1 MSTDYQQAR
10 VALGARLREL
20 RTEAGLTV
28 RGLAGVC
35 GWAPSKISKLE
46 NGKQTATGADL
57 EAWAAGVGRPE
68 AATELKGRL
77 AGLES
82 TYRSWRRQLAGGH
95 RAVQDALG
103 AQHERTRVFRGFTS
117 VIPGVFQTPEYARSV
132 LSRYAEL
139 HGATRDVEAGVT
151 SRLRRQE
158 GLYVPG
164 KQYRVLMSESA
175 LLARICPPTVLADQ
189 LDRLMSVNGLST
201 VELGI
206 IPLSADVRIAAGDD
220 FWIHDD
226 RLVIAESWHAEM
238 WLDSPEDVALYR
250 KVWDALGAGA
260 VRGRDAHRIIARA
273 RAVLISSRKER
284 GRAGHGKGYPQ
295 RTVRPQGPSRHRQSA
310 MKQPKAAYLD

>member
-1 MSTDYQQAR
+1 MPHGTTPSRTRISPGSVPGVSTDYQQAR

-28 RGLAGVC
+28 RGLAAAC
-35 GWAPSKISKLE
+35 EWAPSKVSKLE

-57 EAWAAGVGRPE
+57 DTWAMGVGQPHT
-68 AATELKGRL
+68 AAELRGRL

-103 AQHERTRVFRGFTS
+103 AQHERTTTFRGFSAS
-117 VIPGVFQTPEYARSV
+117 VVPGVFQTPEYARAV
-132 LSRYAEL
+132 LGRYATL
-139 HGATRDVEAGVT
+139 HGVDRDIEAGVA

-158 GLYVPG
+158 GLYRPG
-164 KQYRVLMSESA
+164 KRYRVLVGEAA
-175 LLARICPPTVLADQ
+175 LQTRICSPAVLADQ

-201 VELGI
+201 VEIGI
-206 IPLSADVRIAAGDD
+206 IPLTADVRVAAGDD

-238 WLDSPEDVALYR
+238 WLDSTEDLALYG
-250 KVWDALGAGA
+250 KVWDALADGA
-260 VRGRDAHRIIARA
+260 VTGRAAHRLITRA
-273 RAVLISSRKER
+273 RSALL
-284 GRAGHGKGYPQ
+284 
-295 RTVRPQGPSRHRQSA
+295 PS
-310 MKQPKAAYLD
+310 

>member
-28 RGLAGVC
+28 RALAAEC
-35 GWAPSKISKLE
+35 AWAPSKISKLE

-57 EAWAAGVGRPE
+57 DAWAAGVGRPE
-68 AATELKGRL
+68 AAAELRGRL

-103 AQHERTRVFRGFTS
+103 AQHERTVMFRGFTS
-117 VIPGVFQTPEYARSV
+117 VVPGVFQTPEYARAV
-132 LSRYAEL
+132 LARYAEL
-139 HGATRDVEAGVT
+139 HGVTRDIEAGVT

-164 KQYRVLMSESA
+164 KRYRVLMGESA
-175 LLARICPPTVLADQ
+175 LHARICSPAVLADQ

-206 IPLSADVRIAAGDD
+206 IPLTADVRVAAGDD

-238 WLDSPEDVALYR
+238 WLDSAEDVALYA
-250 KVWDALGAGA
+250 KVWDALAAGA
-260 VRGRDAHRIIARA
+260 VRGRDAHRLISRA
-273 RAVLISSRKER
+273 RGALI
-284 GRAGHGKGYPQ
+284 
-295 RTVRPQGPSRHRQSA
+295 
-310 MKQPKAAYLD
+310 AA

>member
-28 RGLAGVC
+28 RGFAAVC
-35 GWAPSKISKLE
+35 GWVPSKVSKLE
-46 NGKQTATGADL
+46 NGKQTAAASDL
-57 EAWAAGVGRPE
+57 EAWASGVGRPE
-68 AATELKGRL
+68 AAAELKGRL

-103 AQHERTRVFRGFTS
+103 AQHERTKVLRGISAS
-117 VIPGVFQTPEYARSV
+117 VIPGIFQTPEYARAV
-132 LSRYAEL
+132 LASYAEL
-139 HGATRDVEAGVT
+139 HGAVRDVEGGVA
-151 SRLRRQE
+151 SRMRRQE
-158 GLYVPG
+158 GLYARG
-164 KQYRVLMSESA
+164 KQYKVLLWESA
-175 LLARICPPTVLADQ
+175 LHVRICSPMVLADQ

-206 IPLSADVRIAAGDD
+206 VPLGANVRIAAGDD

-250 KVWDALGAGA
+250 KVWDALASSA
-260 VRGRDAHRIIARA
+260 VSGRDAHRIIARA
-273 RAVLISSRKER
+273 RAAL
-284 GRAGHGKGYPQ
+284 A
-295 RTVRPQGPSRHRQSA
+295 PS
-310 MKQPKAAYLD
+310 

>member
-1 MSTDYQQAR
+1 VSTDYQQAR

-28 RGLAGVC
+28 RALAAEC

-57 EAWAAGVGRPE
+57 DAWAAGVGQPT
-68 AATELKGRL
+68 AAAELRGRL

-95 RAVQDALG
+95 RAVQDAIG
-103 AQHERTRVFRGFTS
+103 VQHERTTMHRAYSGS
-117 VIPGVFQTPEYARSV
+117 VVPGVFQTPEYARAV
-132 LSRYAEL
+132 LGRYAEL
-139 HGATRDVEAGVT
+139 HGVARDIEAGVA

-158 GLYVPG
+158 GLYRPG
-164 KQYRVLMSESA
+164 RLYRVLMGEAA
-175 LLARICPPTVLADQ
+175 LHTRICSPAVLADQ

-206 IPLSADVRIAAGDD
+206 IPFTADVRVAAGDD

-238 WLDSPEDVALYR
+238 WLDSSEDVALYAT
-250 KVWDALGAGA
+250 VWDALAAGA
-260 VRGRDAHRIIARA
+260 VTGRAAHRLIARA
-273 RAVLISSRKER
+273 RGALLP
-284 GRAGHGKGYPQ
+284 A
-295 RTVRPQGPSRHRQSA
+295 
-310 MKQPKAAYLD
+310 

>member
-1 MSTDYQQAR
+1 VSTDYQQAR

-28 RGLAGVC
+28 RALAAEC
-35 GWAPSKISKLE
+35 GWAPSKVSKLE

-57 EAWAAGVGRPE
+57 DAWAAGVGQPT
-68 AATELKGRL
+68 AAAELRGRL

-95 RAVQDALG
+95 RAVQDAIG
-103 AQHERTRVFRGFTS
+103 AQHERSTMHRAYSGS
-117 VIPGVFQTPEYARSV
+117 VVPGVFQTPEYARAV
-132 LSRYAEL
+132 LGRYAEL
-139 HGATRDVEAGVT
+139 HGVVRDIEAGVA

-158 GLYVPG
+158 GLYRPG
-164 KQYRVLMSESA
+164 RRYRILMGETA
-175 LLARICPPTVLADQ
+175 LHTRICSPAVLADQ

-206 IPLSADVRIAAGDD
+206 IPLTADVRVAAGDD

-238 WLDSPEDVALYR
+238 WLDSSEDVALYAT
-250 KVWDALGAGA
+250 VWEALAAGA
-260 VRGRDAHRIIARA
+260 VTGRAAHRLIARA
-273 RAVLISSRKER
+273 RGVLLP
-284 GRAGHGKGYPQ
+284 A
-295 RTVRPQGPSRHRQSA
+295 
-310 MKQPKAAYLD
+310 

>member
-1 MSTDYQQAR
+1 MSTDFQQAR
-10 VALGARLREL
+10 IALGARLREL

-28 RGLAGVC
+28 RGLAAEC

-46 NGKQTATGADL
+46 NGKQTATPADV

-68 AATELKGRL
+68 SAAELKGRL

-95 RAVQDALG
+95 RGVQDALG
-103 AQHERTRVFRGFTS
+103 AQHERTRVFRGFTAS
-117 VIPGVFQTPEYARSV
+117 VVPGVFQTPEYARSV

-139 HGATRDVEAGVT
+139 HGAARDVEAGVT

-158 GLYVPG
+158 GLYVHG
-164 KQYRVLMSESA
+164 KKYRVLMGESA
-175 LLARICPPTVLADQ
+175 LHARICSSSVLADQ

-238 WLDSPEDVALYR
+238 WLDSPEDVALYS
-250 KVWDALGAGA
+250 KVWAALDAGA
-260 VRGRDAHRIIARA
+260 VRCRTAHQVIARA
-273 RAVLISSRKER
+273 RAALIRS
-284 GRAGHGKGYPQ
+284 
-295 RTVRPQGPSRHRQSA
+295 
-310 MKQPKAAYLD
+310 

>member
-10 VALGARLREL
+10 VALGVRLREL

-28 RGLAGVC
+28 RALAAEC

-46 NGKQTATGADL
+46 NGKQTATNSDL
-57 EAWAAGVGRPE
+57 DAWAAGVGRPE
-68 AATELKGRL
+68 AGAELKGRL

-103 AQHERTRVFRGFTS
+103 AQHERTTMFRGFTAS
-117 VIPGVFQTPEYARSV
+117 VVPGVFQTSEYARAV
-132 LSRYAEL
+132 LARYAEL
-139 HGATRDVEAGVT
+139 HGVARDIEAGVT

-164 KQYRVLMSESA
+164 KRYRVLMGEAA
-175 LLARICPPTVLADQ
+175 LHVRICPPAVLADQ
-189 LDRLMSVNGLST
+189 LDRLMSVNGLTT

-206 IPLSADVRIAAGDD
+206 IPLTADVRVAAGDD

-238 WLDSPEDVALYR
+238 WLDSAEDVALYR
-250 KVWDALGAGA
+250 KVWDALAAGA
-260 VRGRDAHRIIARA
+260 VRGRAAHQIIARA
-273 RAVLISSRKER
+273 RASL
-284 GRAGHGKGYPQ
+284 
-295 RTVRPQGPSRHRQSA
+295 
-310 MKQPKAAYLD
+310 MAA

>member
-10 VALGARLREL
+10 AALGVRLREL

-28 RGLAGVC
+28 RALAAEC

-46 NGKQTATGADL
+46 NGKQTATGGDL
-57 EAWAAGVGRPE
+57 DAWAAGVGRPE
-68 AATELKGRL
+68 AAAELRGRL

-103 AQHERTRVFRGFTS
+103 AQHERTTMFRGFTAS
-117 VIPGVFQTPEYARSV
+117 VVPGVFQTPEYARAV
-132 LSRYAEL
+132 LARYAEL
-139 HGATRDVEAGVT
+139 HGVARDIEAGVT

-158 GLYVPG
+158 GLYVRG
-164 KQYRVLMSESA
+164 KRYRVLMAEAA
-175 LLARICPPTVLADQ
+175 LHVRICSPAVLADQ

-206 IPLSADVRIAAGDD
+206 IPLTADVRVAAGDD

-250 KVWDALGAGA
+250 KVWDALDAGA
-260 VRGRDAHRIIARA
+260 VRGRVAHQIIARA
-273 RAVLISSRKER
+273 RASL
-284 GRAGHGKGYPQ
+284 
-295 RTVRPQGPSRHRQSA
+295 
-310 MKQPKAAYLD
+310 MAA